1 MHGSEDSHIEEGN
14 VGGSS
19 PVTHPNEGRCRAAA
33 FIVVGALL
41 PPQTGRSTSQATD
54 RTRVCGRSGV
64 LPDRSGTA
72 MSSIEQRRRRH
83 GVYSRADGVKANGP
97 SHAERPAAEL
107 VSCVGGRT
115 DSARKQ

>member
-1 MHGSEDSHIEEGN
+1 
-14 VGGSS
+14 
-19 PVTHPNEGRCRAAA
+19 
-33 FIVVGALL
+33 
-41 PPQTGRSTSQATD
+41 
-54 RTRVCGRSGV
+54 
-64 LPDRSGTA
+64 